1 MKLLTTAAALLLSV
15 ALISQVKTSKDF
27 LVEKGIPY
35 KVVDAPLKYYF
46 NHGDDIISLK
56 FDKGEIITQKYSAD
70 GIKQTKFGVISKKTL
85 PKGYILEEFVQCGEH
100 LFQFFNAWDRSSKS
114 EQIYYQKFNFE
125 DPSKPEKPVKIL
137 STTKMVHYNGHNKID
152 TYTSYDKGKVL
163 VTYRL
168 HPEKRSDKVN
178 RDKIG
183 LYVYDRDMNEVW
195 GEEIEM
201 PETEANMDNL
211 GYTVDAKG
219 NAYLLARVRSGEN
232 AVLKVFKYSGNGSEP
247 VAIEVE
253 AEGKFFTNGIK
264 LYEADNGE
272 IYLAGFFGERGITK
286 YIFGIQ
292 GKGAPS
298 AKGVYFARLDGDQ
311 LIDER
316 FHDIPL
322 GINNSFVSER
332 QKEINDKSK
341 YTGKGTGID
350 HLKINEINIRN
361 DGSVIITAEVF
372 FVLAIRVE
380 TENGSKIKYQHH
392 YKDILVLKL
401 RADGSLDWMHRIPKR
416 QIKSKFI
423 KEQLL
428 MMGGI
433 DNTQYD
439 RSNVGKGDLSF
450 RYMKTGDSH
459 YIVYL
464 DNLKNLNLQIDQ
476 DPAIHKSEKG
486 GYLTACKINDRTGEI
501 EKHSIFDTRKVKG
514 ITAAQ
519 FGINRMVQTRED
531 ELIMEV
537 YKKGKQ
543 DVLLRVKLNEL

>member
-27 LVEKGIPY
+27 LVEKGVPY

-100 LFQFFNAWDRSSKS
+100 LYQFFNAWDRSTKT

-152 TYTSYDKGKVL
+152 AYTSYDKGKVL

-219 NAYLLARVRSGEN
+219 NAYLLARVRSGEK
-232 AVLKVFKYSGNGSEP
+232 AMLKVYRYSGNGSEP
-247 VAIEVE
+247 VVIEVE
-253 AEGKFFTNGIK
+253 AGGRFFPNGIK
-264 LYEADNGE
+264 IHEADNGE
-272 IYLAGFFGERGITK
+272 IYLAGFFGDAQYNFWTNSNRS
-286 YIFGIQ
+286 
-292 GKGAPS
+292 PS
-298 AKGVYFARLDGDQ
+298 AKGIYFARLDGDQ
-311 LIDER
+311 LVEEN

-322 GINNSFVSER
+322 DIVNSFISNR
-332 QKEINDKSK
+332 QQKKNARKEAS
-341 YTGKGTGID
+341 GKAQGID
-350 HLKINEINIRN
+350 YLLLKGVQVQN
-361 DGSVIITAEVF
+361 DGSVLVTAETFYIEVQRVTTQNGTKTTHYHHYDD
-372 FVLAIRVE
+372 VLAV
-380 TENGSKIKYQHH
+380 
-392 YKDILVLKL
+392 KL
-401 RADGSLDWMHRIPKR
+401 GVDGSLHWMQRIPKR
-416 QIKSKFI
+416 QIKSKFER
-423 KEQLL
+423 EQMLT
-428 MMGGI
+428 MGG
-433 DNTQYD
+433 TASSQYE
-439 RSNVGKGDLSF
+439 RAIVGKGDMSF
-450 RYMKTGDSH
+450 RYMKSGDSH

-464 DNLKNLNLQIDQ
+464 DNLKNLTLQKNQ
-476 DPAIHKSEKG
+476 NPKTHVSGVG